1 MIERLISPAV
11 QFCAR
16 SDTIRP
22 EKPAAESSNDSDDDE
37 LKKPVAAKVKRESL
51 ARQSRPEAQVIST
64 FLIGFYR
71 MLLKVL
77 PLLGRLKL
85 AMILHLVQSRT
96 QLSHL
101 STKVG
106 QVPSRT
112 TKPVSIIDLQY
123 WAILVVNVFTTQSQS
138 KRQYYQ

>member
-1 MIERLISPAV
+1 MKVDQEPAIIITTTQKKSLRNYLPVLCVTMIERLISPAV

-77 PLLGRLKL
+77 PLLGRLK
-85 AMILHLVQSRT
+85 
-96 QLSHL
+96 
-101 STKVG
+101 
-106 QVPSRT
+106 
-112 TKPVSIIDLQY
+112 
-123 WAILVVNVFTTQSQS
+123 
-138 KRQYYQ
+138 